1 MAQNE
6 KNAEATT
13 VRAQSYLLAQ
23 DECAELLFWARS
35 QKGTAEKRFEKRRL
49 YLDSDAFALAQS
61 VMRGSAFRAQVWLE
75 SEGAATFEDDVD
87 LKVAESFA
95 GFGYTFHTKSS
106 LLETLLLSQ
115 EDMFVLSPAKL
126 AVKTL
131 AAQAGPL
138 QPKVAV
144 YASGIE
150 IEWDGMKMK
159 LAEHL
164 RSRDTGLNLSGDAGD
179 EALLEGS
186 VLFELPRGGMMP
198 EGLIA
203 FLGSHEL
210 MPLGQSAGQLMASQ
224 YMGRA
229 AKARFESALAL

>member
-6 KNAEATT
+6 KNAEAMAA
-13 VRAQSYLLAQ
+13 RAQSYLLAQ

-35 QKGTAEKRFEKRRL
+35 QKGTNEGRFERRRL
-49 YLDSDAFALAQS
+49 YLDSDTFGLAQS
-61 VMRGSAFRAQVWLE
+61 IMRSSTFQAQVWLE
-75 SEGAATFEDDVD
+75 SEEPATFENDVD
-87 LKVAESFA
+87 LKVTESFA
-95 GFGYTFHTKSS
+95 GLGYTFHTKSS

-115 EDMFVLSPAKL
+115 KDALVLSPAKL

-131 AAQAGPL
+131 AAQVGPL

-150 IEWDGMKMK
+150 IEWDGMKMR
-159 LAEHL
+159 LVEHL
-164 RSRDTGLNLSGDAGD
+164 RSRESGLNLSGDAGD
-179 EALLEGS
+179 EALPEGS
-186 VLFELPRGGMMP
+186 VLFELPRGGVLP
-198 EGLIA
+198 ESLIA

-210 MPLGQSAGQLMASQ
+210 MPLSQSGGQLMASQ

-229 AKARFESALAL
+229 QEACFESALAL